1 MKKIVFSIFLC
12 LALSVCAFALDATEH
27 SVSLSYDAENGLI
40 KATVSVS
47 KGNATVG
54 HFGLKYNTQKLEA
67 TDKNFNALAGEIP
80 DKTSDGKSYL
90 TNVVSSLASYV
101 VITPESNKPAELINT
116 SEGRLLFGWYATK
129 EVDAVKPEKD
139 GGKIAEVYFK
149 LRDDVT
155 IEDISVSDFSP
166 VSVSDCSGISGW
178 NMGIIVINT
187 DSVVYTYQSG
197 SGSQQLKINMVSDF
211 SGNAENQTGDGNTTD
226 EQQPQQP
233 SEPDNPAD
241 AQQPEST
248 EQTDKT
254 DEKEEDEENQDNKE
268 NKEETPSG
276 ESEKPES
283 EYVPF
288 KENGVIKNVDLRLS
302 VKTFSDKLRIFWES
316 PSEYKNEISE
326 YRVKILDSNG
336 NVVRY
341 IKGITSI
348 TKSITIKEL
357 APDFAF
363 SVSVSAFLKDGT
375 EIKHTQSPGVKTQVS
390 TDGTLSVYDV
400 TYYSGK
406 GNMYGFDFEQVIFGY
421 TPTKAP
427 RVYAPEGYT
436 FEGWTIDGE
445 NVIDLSKYNIYA
457 DTVFTAKYVKN

>member
-1 MKKIVFSIFLC
+1 MKKIAFSIILC
-12 LALSVCAFALDATEH
+12 FVLSLCAFALDATEH
-27 SVSLSYDAENGLI
+27 SVELSYDAENGII

-54 HFGLKYNTQKLEA
+54 HFGLKYNTQKLVA
-67 TDKNFNALAGEIP
+67 IDKNFNELPGEIP
-80 DKTSDGKSYL
+80 DKTSDSKSYL

-116 SEGRLLFGWYATK
+116 SDGRLLFGWYATK

-139 GGKIAEVYFK
+139 GGKIAELYFK
-149 LRDDVT
+149 LCDNVT

-166 VSVSDCSGISGW
+166 VSVSDCAGISGW

-187 DSVVYTYQSG
+187 QSVVYTYQTG
-197 SGSQQLKINMVSDF
+197 SGSQQLKINMISEF
-211 SGNAENQTGDGNTTD
+211 SGNAGNQTDV
-226 EQQPQQP
+226 QP
-233 SEPDNPAD
+233 SEPDTPAD
-241 AQQPEST
+241 TEQNESA

-254 DEKEEDEENQDNKE
+254 DEKEE
-268 NKEETPSG
+268 TPSG
-276 ESEKPES
+276 KSEKPES
-283 EYVPF
+283 EEDSF
-288 KENGVIKNVDLRLS
+288 KENGVIKSTDLKLS
-302 VKTFSDKLRIFWES
+302 VKTFSDKMRVFWEA
-316 PSEYKNEISE
+316 PSEYKNEIAE
-326 YRVKILDSNG
+326 YRAKVTDSNG

-341 IKGITSI
+341 IKGITNI
-348 TKSITIKEL
+348 TTSITIKGL
-357 APDFAF
+357 APDFSF
-363 SVSVSAFLKDGT
+363 SVSISAFLKDGT
-375 EIKHTQSPGVKTQVS
+375 EIKHTQSASVKTQVS

-400 TYYSGK
+400 TYYSGR

-427 RVYAPEGYT
+427 KVYAPDGYT

-445 NVIDLSKYNIYA
+445 NVVDLSKYNIYA